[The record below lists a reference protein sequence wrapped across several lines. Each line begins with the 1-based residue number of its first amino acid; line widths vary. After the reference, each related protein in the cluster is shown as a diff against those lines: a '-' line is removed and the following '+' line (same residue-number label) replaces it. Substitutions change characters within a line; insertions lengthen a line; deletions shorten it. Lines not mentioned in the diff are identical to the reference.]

1 LFKTT
6 KRHVKSISIIT
17 NQPLKDQPMNQLLL
31 AVVLIYTL
39 CSHLVKA
46 DTLPV
51 NPTAINTS
59 DAAAKLR
66 LEVRPAD
73 LASPKQAIKDAAD
86 SGDVEAQVKL
96 GLSYLSGD
104 GGYLDYTEAAKW
116 FKLAAIQGNAQ
127 AQEHLGSMYAE
138 GLGVMSN
145 KIRAAALLTL
155 SAESG
160 RASAN
165 LALDD
170 VSKGMTAQQLIA
182 ARKMAHDCKKSKLKG
197 CF

>member
-1 LFKTT
+1 
-6 KRHVKSISIIT
+6 
-17 NQPLKDQPMNQLLL
+17 MNQLLL
-31 AVVLIYTL
+31 AVLLIHAL
-39 CSHLVKA
+39 CSQLVMA

-51 NPTAINTS
+51 NSAAISTS
-59 DAAAKLR
+59 AAASRLR

-73 LASPKQAIKDAAD
+73 LASPEQAIMDTAD
-86 SGDVEAQVKL
+86 RGDVEAQVKL
-96 GLSYLSGD
+96 GRSYLLGSS
-104 GGYLDYTEAAKW
+104 GYLDYTEAAKW

-138 GLGVMSN
+138 GLGVMHN

-160 RASAN
+160 RASAS

-170 VSKGMTAQQLIA
+170 VSKGMTAQQLIS
-182 ARKMAHDCKKSKLKG
+182 ARKMARDCKKAKFKG